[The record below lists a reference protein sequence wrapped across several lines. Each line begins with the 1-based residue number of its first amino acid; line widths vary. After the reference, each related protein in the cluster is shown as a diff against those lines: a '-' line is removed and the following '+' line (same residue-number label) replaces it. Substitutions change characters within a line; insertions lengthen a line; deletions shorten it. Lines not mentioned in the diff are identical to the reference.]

1 MTRENLEI
9 AKKLVEKIDASER
22 LLLWAAKGFTEP
34 KTKADSIGNGSL
46 ATNTTENSIR
56 TDLILLL
63 PEIEE
68 HFKQM
73 KQQYEEEF
81 ALLK

>member
-9 AKKLVEKIDASER
+9 AKKLVEKIDATER

-34 KTKADSIGNGSL
+34 KTKSDGIGNNSL
-46 ATNTTENSIR
+46 AMNATENSIR
-56 TDLILLL
+56 TDLILVL
-63 PEIEE
+63 PEIED

-73 KQQYEEEF
+73 KRQYEEKF
-81 ALLK
+81 AFLK

>member
-34 KTKADSIGNGSL
+34 KTKSNDILN
-46 ATNTTENSIR
+46 NTIENSIR

-81 ALLK
+81 AFLK

>member
-9 AKKLVEKIDASER
+9 GKKLIEKIDAAER
-22 LLLWAAKGFTEP
+22 LLLWAAKGFTEN
-34 KTKADSIGNGSL
+34 TGVRGITSDGTQIGDNS
-46 ATNTTENSIR
+46 AISIR
-56 TDLILLL
+56 KDLIMLL

-73 KQQYEEEF
+73 KRDYEIEF
-81 ALLK
+81 ANLK

>member
-1 MTRENLEI
+1 MTRENLELG
-9 AKKLVEKIDASER
+9 KKLIEKIDAAER
-22 LLLWAAKGFTEP
+22 LLLWAAKGFTEN
-34 KTKADSIGNGSL
+34 TGVRGINSDGTQIGDNS
-46 ATNTTENSIR
+46 ANSIR
-56 TDLILLL
+56 KDLIMLL

-73 KQQYEEEF
+73 KRQYEEEF

>member
-1 MTRENLEI
+1 MTRENLELG
-9 AKKLVEKIDASER
+9 KKLIEKIDAAER
-22 LLLWAAKGFTEP
+22 LLLWAAKGFTE
-34 KTKADSIGNGSL
+34 
-46 ATNTTENSIR
+46 NTGVRGITSDGTQMGDNSAISIR
-56 TDLILLL
+56 KDLIMLL

-73 KQQYEEEF
+73 KRSYEEEF